1 MLGIKGMDVPKNCLA
16 CPLCLKEYF
25 EFYCIGKT
33 GVFKGPE
40 PITRGD
46 VLSGKRPAW
55 CPAVDVPEPA
65 RD

>member
-1 MLGIKGMDVPKNCLA
+1 MLGIKGMEVPKSCLS

-46 VLSGKRPAW
+46 VLSGKRPWW